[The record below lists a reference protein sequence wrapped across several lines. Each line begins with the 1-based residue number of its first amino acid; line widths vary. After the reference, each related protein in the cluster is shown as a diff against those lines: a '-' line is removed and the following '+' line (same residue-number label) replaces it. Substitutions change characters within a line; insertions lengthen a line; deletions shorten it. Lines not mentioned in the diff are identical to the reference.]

1 MTSPLSST
9 QKVRV
14 ALLATMLMLISVA
27 FAAQGATKVVISY
40 ASFNERTAGVLLV
53 AEDQGFFRRQDL
65 DTKLIYV
72 NTGSVALSALA
83 AGESQFYIGS
93 GTGTTLGAIA
103 GGMDAVFVAGLVNRL
118 TGTFVTLPQIKS
130 PADLKGKN
138 IGVQSIGGGIWMI
151 TMLVLDHWGIEPKR
165 DRVNLRI
172 VGDEAVL
179 AQALSTHVIDATYLS
194 YTFGSLLKKQGLN
207 ILSDLAKLKIPYQS
221 TGVMVRR
228 SFLSQSPET
237 VEKVL
242 RALTQA
248 TAFIEKPENKN
259 SVMTSLWKGLR
270 LKKFEDA
277 EEGYELMKTL
287 YEKRIYPNT
296 DGIRNAI
303 RLLGVSN
310 EKIRQ
315 LKAEDTIDER
325 IVRKLEKEGAF

>member
-1 MTSPLSST
+1 M
-9 QKVRV
+9 
-14 ALLATMLMLISVA
+14 
-27 FAAQGATKVVISY
+27 
-40 ASFNERTAGVLLV
+40 
-53 AEDQGFFRRQDL
+53 
-65 DTKLIYV
+65 
-72 NTGSVALSALA
+72 
-83 AGESQFYIGS
+83 
-93 GTGTTLGAIA
+93 
-103 GGMDAVFVAGLVNRL
+103 
-118 TGTFVTLPQIKS
+118 
-130 PADLKGKN
+130 
-138 IGVQSIGGGIWMI
+138 
-151 TMLVLDHWGIEPKR
+151 
-165 DRVNLRI
+165 
-172 VGDEAVL
+172 L

-259 SVMTSLWKGLR
+259 AVMTSLWKGLR

-296 DGIRNAI
+296 EGIRNAI
-303 RLLGVSN
+303 RLLGMSN

-315 LKAEDTIDER
+315 LKAEDTIDDR

>member
-118 TGTFVTLPQIKS
+118 TGTFVTLPHIKS

-151 TMLVLDHWGIEPKR
+151 TMLVLDHWDIEPKR